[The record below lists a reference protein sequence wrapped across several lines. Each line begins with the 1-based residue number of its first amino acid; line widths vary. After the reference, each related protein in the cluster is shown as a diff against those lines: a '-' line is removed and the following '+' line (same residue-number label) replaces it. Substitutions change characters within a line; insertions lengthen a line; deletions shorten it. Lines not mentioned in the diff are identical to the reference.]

1 MGAETLYYV
10 KVPIVSFRWE
20 KVYAL
25 TEVDVKLIVPQA
37 VEIQHWSEFEKGE
50 QSE

>member
-1 MGAETLYYV
+1 METETLYYV

-25 TEVDVKLIVPQA
+25 TEVDAKLIVPQA

-50 QSE
+50 QGE

>member
-10 KVPIVSFRWE
+10 KVPVVGYRWE

-25 TEVDVKLIVPQA
+25 TEVEAKLIIPQA
-37 VEIQHWSEFEKGE
+37 IEIQHWSEFEKGE

>member
-1 MGAETLYYV
+1 MDAKTLYYV
-10 KVPIVSFRWE
+10 KVPIVRYQWE

-25 TEVDVKLIVPQA
+25 TEIDAKLIIPEA

>member
-10 KVPIVSFRWE
+10 KVPVVRYQWE

-25 TEVDVKLIVPQA
+25 TEVDAKLMVPQA
-37 VEIQHWSEFEKGE
+37 IEIQHWAEFEKGE
-50 QSE
+50 QNE

>member
-25 TEVDVKLIVPQA
+25 TEVDAKLIVPQA